1 MKIIA
6 PILGVM
12 LAFSALAATN
22 EVALKP
28 VADPQPVSTDLQHK
42 MASVKTVYLEFTQE
56 RVLKLFSDPLKSEGV
71 MLIARPDKIR
81 WETTA
86 PYQSILLGDQKTV
99 AQFELND
106 GKWEKLKLGFPQLL
120 QRVMQQMSLMNQGK
134 LDALMVDYKI
144 SVATGTMTV
153 LTMVPKDENVRGMMS
168 SLEVHLL
175 PDLSATR
182 EVVMNEPNGDLTR
195 ITFRN
200 EKRDVEFPAKTFDQG
215 KPLDIAAIQAAVKN
229 AP

>member
-1 MKIIA
+1 MKSIA
-6 PILGVM
+6 KIFAL
-12 LAFSALAATN
+12 LLAAACAAS
-22 EVALKP
+22 VA
-28 VADPQPVSTDLQHK
+28 ADGPSPPGASQALLQDLQRK

-56 RVLKLFSDPLKSEGV
+56 RVLKLFAEPLKSEGV

-86 PYQSILLGDQKTV
+86 PYQSILLGDQKSV
-99 AQFELND
+99 AQFECTD
-106 GKWEKLKLGFPQLL
+106 GRWEKLKLGFPQLL
-120 QRVMQQMSLMNQGK
+120 QRVMQQMALMNQGK
-134 LDALMVDYKI
+134 LDALMSDYNI
-144 SVATGTMTV
+144 SVAAGAMTV
-153 LTMVPKDENVRGMMS
+153 LTMVPKDENVRGILS

-200 EKRDVEFPAKTFDQG
+200 ERRDKAFPADTFDQT
-215 KPLDIAAIQAAVKN
+215 KPLAIAAIQTAVTN